1 VMIKPIIKAT
11 IEVGSYTDEYTIYD
25 ALCRVTSIRAFVMHK
40 ENMPVTRI
48 TMAL

>member
-1 VMIKPIIKAT
+1 MNIQF
-11 IEVGSYTDEYTIYD
+11 D
-25 ALCRVTSIRAFVMHK
+25 ALPSVTSIRAFVMHK